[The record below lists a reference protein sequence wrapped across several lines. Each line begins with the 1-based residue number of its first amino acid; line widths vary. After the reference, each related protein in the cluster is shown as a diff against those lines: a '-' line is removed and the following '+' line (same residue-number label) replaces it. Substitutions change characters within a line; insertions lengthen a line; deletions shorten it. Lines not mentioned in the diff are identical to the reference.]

1 MTIWSCKPPQLNLLY
16 HTSPFPIL
24 HPTSPPSSSLHPTL
38 ILPTPHPHPPSLLPT
53 LILPPYTPPSS
64 SLPFPHPHPPSLL
77 PTLIL
82 PPPHPHPPSS
92 PPSSSLPPPHP
103 HPPSLLPRCWSVLS
117 SWTCLTTDSSR
128 WKGWRHSCQCPHS
141 MSAST
146 SSLSRLT
153 SAD

>member
-1 MTIWSCKPPQLNLLY
+1 MQTSTVKSALSHH

-24 HPTSPPSSSLHPTL
+24 HPTSPPCLTIPIWTLLHS
-38 ILPTPHPHPPSLLPT
+38 SLLPT

-64 SLPFPHPHPPSLL
+64 SLH

-82 PPPHPHPPSS
+82 PPYT

-103 HPPSLLPRCWSVLS
+103 HPPSLHSSSLLPTLILPPYTPPSSSLLPRCWSVLS